1 MNKYNTLEKI
11 LIYSGILIFMTFI
24 LLPFVEMFYASL
36 RPLDHL
42 FRSPYQF
49 YSDDL
54 SFWAYREMWNTV
66 PMLGRYI
73 FNSFFLASS
82 VAIITLIFVIPAAYS
97 YARFKFPAKNTSL
110 YILLAINMFSG
121 AVLLIP
127 LYKVLRTFGLLNSY
141 QAMIVPGVAFLIPTS
156 IWLLKSYFEKIPIDL
171 EEAAFVDGAS
181 RVQILRHIIAPLS
194 TPGLVVVGIYAFIG
208 AYAQQFLFAI
218 TFNQKKEYMP
228 IPSGLYEFIGYQ
240 SVKWN
245 EMMAASL
252 VGIAPVLLVF
262 IFFVFLDLNHEIKS
276 LLITTAKYAWDVDST
291 LLDFNRH

>member
-1 MNKYNTLEKI
+1 MNKYNTFEKI
-11 LIYSGILIFMTFI
+11 LIYSGILVFMTFI

-127 LYKVLRTFGLLNSY
+127 LYKVLRAFGLLNTY
-141 QAMIVPGVAFLIPTS
+141 QAMIVPGVAFLIPTA

-208 AYAQQFLFAI
+208 SYAQQFLFAI

-228 IPSGLYEFIGYQ
+228 IPSGLYEFIGYTT
-240 SVKWN
+240 VKWN

-252 VGIAPVLLVF
+252 VGIAPVLI
-262 IFFVFLDLNHEIKS
+262 IFLFLQ
-276 LLITTAKYAWDVDST
+276 KYIVAGLTSGAVK
-291 LLDFNRH
+291 N

>member
-1 MNKYNTLEKI
+1 MDKYTFLEK
-11 LIYSGILIFMTFI
+11 LFIYSAIFIFMTFI

-82 VAIITLIFVIPAAYS
+82 VAILTLLFVIPAAYS
-97 YARFKFPAKNTSL
+97 YARFNFPFKNSSL

-156 IWLLKSYFEKIPIDL
+156 IWLLKSYFEKIPVDL

-252 VGIAPVLLVF
+252 VGIAPVLIL
-262 IFFVFLDLNHEIKS
+262 FVFLQKYIVEGL
-276 LLITTAKYAWDVDST
+276 TAGAVK
-291 LLDFNRH
+291 N

>member
-1 MNKYNTLEKI
+1 MDKYSFLQK
-11 LIYSGILIFMTFI
+11 LFIYLAIFIFMTFI

-66 PMLGRYI
+66 PLLGRYI

-82 VAIITLIFVIPAAYS
+82 VAILTLLFVIPASYS
-97 YARFKFPAKNTSL
+97 YARFSFPFKNSSL

-156 IWLLKSYFEKIPIDL
+156 IWLLKSYFEKIPVDL

-228 IPSGLYEFIGYQ
+228 IPSGLYEFIGYTT
-240 SVKWN
+240 VKWN

-252 VGIAPVLLVF
+252 VGIAPVLILF
-262 IFFVFLDLNHEIKS
+262 IFLQ
-276 LLITTAKYAWDVDST
+276 KYIVEGLTSGAVK
-291 LLDFNRH
+291 N

>member
-1 MNKYNTLEKI
+1 MNKYNPFEKI
-11 LIYSGILIFMTFI
+11 LIYFGIFVFMTFI
-24 LLPFVEMFYASL
+24 LLPFIEMFYASL

-54 SFWAYREMWNTV
+54 SFWAYQEMWNTV

-73 FNSFFLASS
+73 FNSFFLASC
-82 VAIITLIFVIPAAYS
+82 VAILTLLFVIPAAYA

-121 AVLLIP
+121 AVILIP
-127 LYKVLRTFGLLNSY
+127 LYKLLRTLGLLNSY
-141 QAMIVPGVAFLIPTS
+141 QSMIIPGVAFLIPTA

-228 IPSGLYEFIGYQ
+228 IPTGLYEFIGYQ

-245 EMMAASL
+245 EMMAAAL
-252 VGIAPVLLVF
+252 VGMLPVLLL
-262 IFFVFLDLNHEIKS
+262 FVFLQKYIVEGL
-276 LLITTAKYAWDVDST
+276 TAGAVK
-291 LLDFNRH
+291 N

>member
-1 MNKYNTLEKI
+1 MNKYNPFEKI
-11 LIYSGILIFMTFI
+11 LIYFGIFVFMTFI
-24 LLPFVEMFYASL
+24 LLPFIEMFYASL

-73 FNSFFLASS
+73 FNSFFLASC
-82 VAIITLIFVIPAAYS
+82 VAILTLIFVIPAAYA

-110 YILLAINMFSG
+110 YLLLAINMFSG
-121 AVLLIP
+121 AVILIP
-127 LYKVLRTFGLLNSY
+127 LYKLLRTLGLLNSY
-141 QAMIVPGVAFLIPTS
+141 QSMIIPGVAFLIPTA

-218 TFNQKKEYMP
+218 TFNKKKEYMP
-228 IPSGLYEFIGYQ
+228 IPTGLYEFIGYQ

-245 EMMAASL
+245 EMMAAAL
-252 VGIAPVLLVF
+252 VGMLPVLLL
-262 IFFVFLDLNHEIKS
+262 FVFLQKYIVEGL
-276 LLITTAKYAWDVDST
+276 TAGAVK
-291 LLDFNRH
+291 N

>member
-1 MNKYNTLEKI
+1 MNKYNPFEKI
-11 LIYSGILIFMTFI
+11 LIYFGIFVFMTFI
-24 LLPFVEMFYASL
+24 LLPFIEMFYASL

-66 PMLGRYI
+66 PMLPRYI
-73 FNSFFLASS
+73 FNSFFLASVTS
-82 VAIITLIFVIPAAYS
+82 IITLLFVIPAAYS
-97 YARFKFPAKNTSL
+97 YARFKFPFKNSSL

-127 LYKVLRTFGLLNSY
+127 LYKVLRTFGLLNTH
-141 QAMIVPGVAFLIPTS
+141 QAMIVPGVAFLIPTA

-228 IPSGLYEFIGYQ
+228 IPTGLYEFIGYQ

-252 VGIAPVLLVF
+252 VGIAPVLILF
-262 IFFVFLDLNHEIKS
+262 IFLQKYIVEGL
-276 LLITTAKYAWDVDST
+276 TAGAVK
-291 LLDFNRH
+291 N

>member
-1 MNKYNTLEKI
+1 MDKYNLFEKV
-11 LIYSGILIFMTFI
+11 LLYSGILLLMTFI

-36 RPLDHL
+36 RHLDHL

-49 YSDDL
+49 FSDDL
-54 SFWAYREMWNTV
+54 SFWAYGEMWNTV

-73 FNSFFLASS
+73 FNSFYLASC
-82 VAIITLIFVIPAAYS
+82 VTIITILFVIPAAYS
-97 YARFKFPAKNTSL
+97 YARFNFPGKNSSL
-110 YILLAINMFSG
+110 YLLLAINMFSG

-127 LYKVLRTFGLLNSY
+127 LYKLLRTLGLLNSY

-181 RVQILRHIIAPLS
+181 RLQILRHIITPLS
-194 TPGLVVVGIYAFIG
+194 TPGLVVVSLYIFIG

-218 TFNQKKEYMP
+218 TFNSKKEYMP
-228 IPSGLYEFIGYQ
+228 IPAGLYEFIGYQ
-240 SVKWN
+240 TIKWN

-252 VGIAPVLLVF
+252 VGIAPVLIIF
-262 IFFVFLDLNHEIKS
+262 IFLQKYLVEGL
-276 LLITTAKYAWDVDST
+276 TAGAVK
-291 LLDFNRH
+291 N

>member
-1 MNKYNTLEKI
+1 MNKYNTFEKI
-11 LIYSGILIFMTFI
+11 LIYSGILVFMTFI

-73 FNSFFLASS
+73 FNSFFLATS
-82 VAIITLIFVIPAAYS
+82 VAVITLIFVIPAAYS
-97 YARFKFPAKNTSL
+97 YARFKLPAKNTSL
-110 YILLAINMFSG
+110 YVLLAINMFSG

-208 AYAQQFLFAI
+208 AYAQQFLLAI

-262 IFFVFLDLNHEIKS
+262 IFLQKYIVEGL
-276 LLITTAKYAWDVDST
+276 TAGAVK
-291 LLDFNRH
+291 N

>member
-1 MNKYNTLEKI
+1 MDKYNLFEKI
-11 LIYSGILIFMTFI
+11 LLYLGILIFMTFI

-36 RPLDHL
+36 RPLEHL

-49 YSDDL
+49 FSDDL
-54 SFWAYREMWNTV
+54 SFWAYGEMWNTV

-73 FNSFFLASS
+73 FNSFFLATS
-82 VAIITLIFVIPAAYS
+82 VTVITILFVIPAAYS
-97 YARFKFPAKNTSL
+97 YARFNFPGKNSSL
-110 YILLAINMFSG
+110 YLLLAINMFSG

-127 LYKVLRTFGLLNSY
+127 LYKLLRTLGLLNSY

-181 RVQILRHIIAPLS
+181 RIQILRHIITPLS
-194 TPGLVVVGIYAFIG
+194 TPGLVVVSLYIFIG

-218 TFNQKKEYMP
+218 TFNSKKEYMP
-228 IPSGLYEFIGYQ
+228 IPAGLYEFVGYQ
-240 SVKWN
+240 TIKWN

-252 VGIAPVLLVF
+252 VGIAPVLIIF
-262 IFFVFLDLNHEIKS
+262 IFLQKYLVEGL
-276 LLITTAKYAWDVDST
+276 TAGAVK
-291 LLDFNRH
+291 N

>member
-1 MNKYNTLEKI
+1 MI
-11 LIYSGILIFMTFI
+11 FI

-54 SFWAYREMWNTV
+54 SFWAYREMWKTV
-66 PMLGRYI
+66 PMLPRYI
-73 FNSFFLASS
+73 FNSFFLASVTS
-82 VAIITLIFVIPAAYS
+82 LITLLFVIPAAYS
-97 YARFKFPAKNTSL
+97 YARFRFPFKNSSL

-127 LYKVLRTFGLLNSY
+127 LYKVLRTFGLLNTY
-141 QAMIVPGVAFLIPTS
+141 QAMIVPGVAFLIPTA

-208 AYAQQFLFAI
+208 SYAQQFLFAI

-228 IPSGLYEFIGYQ
+228 IPSGLYEFIGYTT
-240 SVKWN
+240 VKWN

-252 VGIAPVLLVF
+252 VGIAPVLI
-262 IFFVFLDLNHEIKS
+262 IFLFLQ
-276 LLITTAKYAWDVDST
+276 KYIVAGLTSGAVK
-291 LLDFNRH
+291 N

>member
-1 MNKYNTLEKI
+1 MNKYNTFEKI
-11 LIYSGILIFMTFI
+11 LIYSGILVFMTFI

-73 FNSFFLASS
+73 FNSFFLATS
-82 VAIITLIFVIPAAYS
+82 VAVITLIFVIPAAYS

-110 YILLAINMFSG
+110 YVLLAINMFSG

-156 IWLLKSYFEKIPIDL
+156 IWLLNSYFEKIPIDL

-262 IFFVFLDLNHEIKS
+262 IFLQKYIVEGL
-276 LLITTAKYAWDVDST
+276 TAGAVK
-291 LLDFNRH
+291 N

>member
-1 MNKYNTLEKI
+1 MNKYNTFEKI
-11 LIYSGILIFMTFI
+11 LIYSGILVFMTFI

-42 FRSPYQF
+42 FSSPYQF

-73 FNSFFLASS
+73 FNSFFLATS
-82 VAIITLIFVIPAAYS
+82 VAVITLIFVIPAAYS

-110 YILLAINMFSG
+110 YVLLAINMFSG

-262 IFFVFLDLNHEIKS
+262 IFLQKYIVEGL
-276 LLITTAKYAWDVDST
+276 TAGAVK
-291 LLDFNRH
+291 N

>member
-1 MNKYNTLEKI
+1 MNKFNTLEKI
-11 LIYSGILIFMTFI
+11 LIYSGILVFMTFI
-24 LLPFVEMFYASL
+24 LLPFIEMFYASL

-73 FNSFFLASS
+73 FNSFFLASC
-82 VAIITLIFVIPAAYS
+82 VAILTLIFVIPAAYS
-97 YARFKFPAKNTSL
+97 YARFKFTGKNTSL
-110 YILLAINMFSG
+110 YVLLAINMFSG
-121 AVLLIP
+121 AVILIP
-127 LYKVLRTFGLLNSY
+127 LYKLLRTLGLLNSY
-141 QAMIVPGVAFLIPTS
+141 QSMIIPGVAFLIPTS

-228 IPSGLYEFIGYQ
+228 IPTGLYEFIGYQ

-245 EMMAASL
+245 EMMAAAL
-252 VGIAPVLLVF
+252 VGMLPVLLLF
-262 IFFVFLDLNHEIKS
+262 IFLQKYIVEGL
-276 LLITTAKYAWDVDST
+276 TAGAVK
-291 LLDFNRH
+291 N

>member
-1 MNKYNTLEKI
+1 MDKFTSVQKI
-11 LIYSGILIFMTFI
+11 FLYSAILIFMTFI

-73 FNSFFLASS
+73 FNSFFLATVTS
-82 VAIITLIFVIPAAYS
+82 VITLLFVIPAAYS
-97 YARFKFPAKNTSL
+97 YARFTFPFKNSSL

-127 LYKVLRTFGLLNSY
+127 LYKVLRTFGLLNTY
-141 QAMIVPGVAFLIPTS
+141 QAMIVPGVAFLIPTA
-156 IWLLKSYFEKIPIDL
+156 IWLLKSYFEKIPVDL

-194 TPGLVVVGIYAFIG
+194 TPGLVVVGIYSFIG

-218 TFNQKKEYMP
+218 TFNQKKEFMP

-252 VGIAPVLLVF
+252 VGIAPVLILF
-262 IFFVFLDLNHEIKS
+262 IFLQRYIVEGL
-276 LLITTAKYAWDVDST
+276 TAGAVK
-291 LLDFNRH
+291 N

>member
-54 SFWAYREMWNTV
+54 SFWAYREMWKTV

-97 YARFKFPAKNTSL
+97 YARFKFPFKNSSL

-262 IFFVFLDLNHEIKS
+262 IFLQKYIVEGL
-276 LLITTAKYAWDVDST
+276 TAGAVK
-291 LLDFNRH
+291 N

>member
-1 MNKYNTLEKI
+1 MNKYNIFQKI
-11 LIYSGILIFMTFI
+11 FLYFSIVIFLTFI

-54 SFWAYREMWNTV
+54 SFWAYSEMWNTV
-66 PMLGRYI
+66 PRLGRYI
-73 FNSFFLASS
+73 FNSFFLATCS
-82 VAIITLIFVIPAAYS
+82 ALLTLLFVIPAAYT
-97 YARFKFPAKNTSL
+97 YARFNFPAKNLSL
-110 YILLAINMFSG
+110 YLLLAVNMFAG

-127 LYKVLRTFGLLNSY
+127 LYKLLRALSLLNTY
-141 QAMIVPGVAFLIPTS
+141 LAMIIPAIAFLIPTS
-156 IWLLKSYFEKIPIDL
+156 IWLLKSYFQKIPIEL
-171 EEAAFVDGAS
+171 EEAAFCDGAS
-181 RVQILRHIIAPLS
+181 RIQILRHIIAPLS

-228 IPSGLYEFIGYQ
+228 IPAGLYEFIGYQ
-240 SVKWN
+240 TVKWN

-252 VGIAPVLLVF
+252 VGIAPVLLLF
-262 IFFVFLDLNHEIKS
+262 IFLQKYIVEGL
-276 LLITTAKYAWDVDST
+276 TAGAVK
-291 LLDFNRH
+291 H

>member
-1 MNKYNTLEKI
+1 MNKYTILEKL
-11 LIYSGILIFMTFI
+11 LIYFGILIFMTFI

-54 SFWAYREMWNTV
+54 SFWAYSEMWKTV

-73 FNSFFLASS
+73 FNSFFLATVTSLL
-82 VAIITLIFVIPAAYS
+82 TLLFVIPAAYS

-110 YILLAINMFSG
+110 YLLLAINMFSG

-127 LYKVLRTFGLLNSY
+127 LYKLLRTFGLLNTY

-156 IWLLKSYFEKIPIDL
+156 IWLLKSYFEKIPIEL
-171 EEAAFVDGAS
+171 EEAAFCDGAT
-181 RVQILRHIIAPLS
+181 RIQILRYVITPLS

-208 AYAQQFLFAI
+208 SYAQQFLFAI
-218 TFNQKKEYMP
+218 SFNQKKEFMP
-228 IPSGLYEFIGYQ
+228 IPAGLYEFIGYTT
-240 SVKWN
+240 VKWN

-262 IFFVFLDLNHEIKS
+262 LFLQKYIVEGL
-276 LLITTAKYAWDVDST
+276 TAGAVK
-291 LLDFNRH
+291 N

>member
-1 MNKYNTLEKI
+1 MNKYNTFEKI
-11 LIYSGILIFMTFI
+11 LIYSGILVFMTFI

-73 FNSFFLASS
+73 FNSFFLATS

-97 YARFKFPAKNTSL
+97 YARFKFPAKNISL
-110 YILLAINMFSG
+110 YVLLAINMFSG

-262 IFFVFLDLNHEIKS
+262 IFLQKYIVEGL
-276 LLITTAKYAWDVDST
+276 TAGAVK
-291 LLDFNRH
+291 N